1 MGAEPA
7 PDAIALLTDDH
18 RRILALFADYGEAR
32 GSLRKR
38 QVVVA
43 ICTELT
49 VHAIVEEELLY
60 PACRSLL
67 GDAVYEEVET
77 DREAAVA
84 MVADMLG
91 TGPDSDHYDS
101 MVRAMRDHLDHH
113 IHAEEDPGGLF
124 DRLRRSGMDLVH
136 LGRRMRARRRGL
148 LNDLEQVGFVAS
160 EGRTF
165 GDLREDDVPTDDDDF
180 GAPLPNERRTLM

>member
-1 MGAEPA
+1 MGAAPA

-18 RRILALFADYGEAR
+18 RRMQALFADYDQAR

-60 PACRSLL
+60 PACRTLL
-67 GDAVYEEVET
+67 GDAIHEEIEA

-91 TGPDSDHYDS
+91 MGPDSEHYDG
-101 MVRAMRDHLDHH
+101 MVRAMRRHLEHH
-113 IHAEEDPGGLF
+113 ILTEEGPGGLF
-124 DRLRRSGMDLVH
+124 DRLRRSGMDLAH

-148 LNDLEQVGFVAS
+148 LGDLEQVGFVAS
-160 EGRTF
+160 EARTF
-165 GDLREDDVPTDDDDF
+165 GDLTESDLGRDRHEADPPSA
-180 GAPLPNERRTLM
+180 GERRILM